1 MRNDVAAAELTMTT
15 DNHWR
20 GEKTIEI
27 CTNLVIDWTR
37 ACEELKEEDS
47 EIEYLTRVLR

>member
-1 MRNDVAAAELTMTT
+1 MMGRCSMIT

-27 CTNLVIDWTR
+27 YINLVIDWTR
-37 ACEELKEEDS
+37 ICEELKKDD
-47 EIEYLTRVLR
+47 IPKLNT

>member
-1 MRNDVAAAELTMTT
+1 MTT

>member
-1 MRNDVAAAELTMTT
+1 MTT

-27 CTNLVIDWTR
+27 YINLVIDWTR
-37 ACEELKEEDS
+37 ICEELKEENS
-47 EIEYLTRVLR
+47 EIKYLTRVF